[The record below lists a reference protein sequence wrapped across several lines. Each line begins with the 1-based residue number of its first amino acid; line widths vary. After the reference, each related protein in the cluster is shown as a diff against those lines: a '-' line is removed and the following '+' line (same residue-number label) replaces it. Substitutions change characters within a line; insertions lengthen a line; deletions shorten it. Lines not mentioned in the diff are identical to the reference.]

1 MSDFFSFRNSG
12 LMVLAVIVAGICWV
26 ALQTPSPPPSRGTT
40 FDPDP
45 NSFGDPPPTATTP
58 ADSANS
64 AEPSEP
70 ADGSTLVVLGD
81 SFTASRD
88 GVGETW
94 PSLVGDKRG
103 LAAEVNAPAGAGYVA
118 SGSGEPVKKRVPRLL
133 ERFTEVDLWVLA
145 AGYDDIAANT
155 PRAQIAAGA
164 EKALTTLAAGTA
176 APIVMVSPFAPG
188 APSQTAITVGAVLQE
203 VCEASTQCQY
213 VDATAWLDKP
223 GAVDGAGLP
232 TDKGQ
237 KILRKRFL
245 KALPQV

>member
-26 ALQTPSPPPSRGTT
+26 GLQTPSPPPSRGTT
-40 FDPDP
+40 FDPNP
-45 NSFGDPPPTATTP
+45 NSFGDPTPTAPTP
-58 ADSANS
+58 
-64 AEPSEP
+64 AEPSETT
-70 ADGSTLVVLGD
+70 DESTLVVLGD

-88 GVGETW
+88 GVAETW

-103 LAAEVNAPAGAGYVA
+103 LVAEVNAPAGAGYVA

-155 PRAQIAAGA
+155 PRAQIAGGA
-164 EKALTTLAAGTA
+164 EKALTTLAAGTD

-188 APSQTAITVGAVLQE
+188 APSQTAITVGGVLQE

-213 VDATAWLDKP
+213 VDATAWLDNP

>member
-1 MSDFFSFRNSG
+1 VSDFFSFRNSG

-26 ALQTPSPPPSRGTT
+26 ALQTPSPPLSGGTA
-40 FDPDP
+40 FDPAPDP
-45 NSFGDPPPTATTP
+45 FGDPTPTATDP
-58 ADSANS
+58 AEP
-64 AEPSEP
+64 AEPSDE
-70 ADGSTLVVLGD
+70 ATFVVLGD
-81 SFTASRD
+81 SFANTAAGTTGD
-88 GVGETW
+88 AW
-94 PSLVGDKRG
+94 PALI
-103 LAAEVNAPAGAGYVA
+103 AAEIGANVELSAPAGSGYVA
-118 SGSGEPVKKRVPRLL
+118 SGEGDPMKKRVPRVL
-133 ERFTEVDLWVLA
+133 ERFPDVDLWVMA

-164 EKALTTLAAGTA
+164 EKALTALAAGTD

-188 APSQTAITVGAVLQE
+188 APSPTAITVGGVLQG

-237 KILRKRFL
+237 KILRKKFL

>member
-26 ALQTPSPPPSRGTT
+26 ALQTPSPPLSGGTA
-40 FDPDP
+40 FDPAPDP
-45 NSFGDPPPTATTP
+45 FGDPNPTATDP
-58 ADSANS
+58 
-64 AEPSEP
+64 AEPTDPTEASDE
-70 ADGSTLVVLGD
+70 STVVVLGD

-103 LAAEVNAPAGAGYVA
+103 LAVEVNAPAGAGYVA
-118 SGSGEPVKKRVPRLL
+118 PGSGEPVKKRVPRLL

-155 PRAQIAAGA
+155 PRAQIAGGA
-164 EKALTTLAAGTA
+164 EKALTTLAAGTD

-188 APSQTAITVGAVLQE
+188 APSQTAITVGGVLQE

-213 VDATAWLDKP
+213 VDATAWLDKS